1 VKLTVDI
8 NSDWKG
14 TEEETIPAKVGDYY
28 YKDGTWSSTYTNDSS
43 NPCIGIVYEVN
54 ADGKSGKIM
63 GLTENNLSN
72 NSKQWSTENIVT
84 GATNTTDG
92 RANMTT
98 IANLI
103 TNGSKS
109 WDTYSAFKWV
119 TEQNNNTDNWDAAT
133 DKWYLPAI
141 DELST
146 FYTAYDTYGKDNFNA
161 KITQAGGTKL
171 SSIYYY
177 PSSTENDNTTYYHK
191 QFNDGKT
198 GTQNKINNNAVR
210 CIRTF

>member
-1 VKLTVDI
+1 
-8 NSDWKG
+8 
-14 TEEETIPAKVGDYY
+14 
-28 YKDGTWSSTYTNDSS
+28 
-43 NPCIGIVYEVN
+43 
-54 ADGKSGKIM
+54 M
-63 GLTENNLSN
+63 
-72 NSKQWSTENIVT
+72 
-84 GATNTTDG
+84 
-92 RANMTT
+92 
-98 IANLI
+98 I